1 MMEPGSFTSEPQY
14 QRPDDRNDMVHFIP
28 RPIIQQAVPVQAP
41 VVPVAPVNPGV
52 YHYLD
57 PNMARPLFAKFG
69 RDPWIFQ
76 RLDFYGNSI
85 ILGAFCNAL
94 AFIIYGFYRCKV
106 YRVNDTF
113 LWSVILLFGGLGQ
126 ITAGFLEY
134 CKGRTFPCTVYL
146 CLGFYCLSHYAYYV
160 IPPHLLINQ
169 NPYMYYTYDNDS
181 MAAFYAGWTFIAFAL
196 LIGAIR
202 SNLLYIL
209 QLATCFGFFLL
220 RAIGEGQ
227 DSWATKWH
235 AAGIFEAISG
245 FFSLLIGISQIL
257 NNEICYRMCCPTCP
271 MSPDNEI
278 DMLPPHLMYPQGAPV
293 MSTPAVP
300 AVAPVVQQPVVPV
313 VEQPVVPVVPVV
325 EQPVVPVV
333 PVVEQ
338 PVVPVVP
345 VEEVVEQPVVP
356 VVPVAEQ
363 PVDYTGEGL

>member
-14 QRPDDRNDMVHFIP
+14 QRPDDRNAMVHFIP
-28 RPIIQQAVPVQAP
+28 RPVIQQQVPVP
-41 VVPVAPVNPGV
+41 VPVATPQVVAPVNPGFF
-52 YHYLD
+52 HFLD
-57 PNMARPLFAKFG
+57 PQMARPLFNKFG
-69 RDPWIFQ
+69 REAWIFH

-85 ILGAFCNAL
+85 ILGAICNAL

-106 YRVNDTF
+106 YKVNDTF

-160 IPPHLLINQ
+160 IPKHLLINK

-196 LIGAIR
+196 LLGAIR

-209 QLATCFGFFLL
+209 QMATCFAFFLL
-220 RAIGEGQ
+220 RAIGEGS
-227 DSWATKWH
+227 DSWGTKWH
-235 AAGIFEAISG
+235 AAGILEAISG
-245 FFSLLIGISQIL
+245 FLSLFIGISQIL
-257 NNEICYRMCCPTCP
+257 NNETCYRLCFPTCP

-278 DMLPPHLMYPQGAPV
+278 DMLPPHLMYPQ
-293 MSTPAVP
+293 T
-300 AVAPVVQQPVVPV
+300 VAPVTPVVTTPVVPAV

-338 PVVPVVP
+338 PVVPVV
-345 VEEVVEQPVVP
+345 EQPVVP
-356 VVPVAEQ
+356 VVPVVEEPVIAEPDQ
-363 PVDYTGEGL
+363 PL